1 MFCPFTC
8 RSSYWWDNIVMRGFG
23 PDDWIENFRMSKNT
37 FNYLC
42 DRLKGS
48 IFRQNTRFRKAITVH
63 QRVAITLWCLATSCE
78 YRTLSHLFGVARST
92 VCEIVQDTCRAIVSV
107 LMDTYISFPLGDT
120 LVNVVNGFEERWGYP
135 QCAGAIDGSHIPIS
149 AATESHTDYY
159 NRKGWYSIVIQ
170 AVVDHQYIF
179 RDICVGWA
187 GSVDDARIL
196 VNSSIY
202 RRITEDKILQ
212 EVGFRTICGK
222 KIPVHIIGDS
232 AYPMDTWL
240 IKPFTDNPSL
250 TAEQKYFN
258 YRLSRARIVVENGF
272 GRLKARWR
280 RLMKRNDM
288 RTDHIPL
295 VISACCVLHNLCE
308 IHGESFNDRWIEENE
323 YQQPT
328 TATLPTSPSNSAQ
341 DIRNTLVQYFHTQ
354 QQQ

>member
-1 MFCPFTC
+1 
-8 RSSYWWDNIVMRGFG
+8 
-23 PDDWIENFRMSKNT
+23 
-37 FNYLC
+37 
-42 DRLKGS
+42 
-48 IFRQNTRFRKAITVH
+48 
-63 QRVAITLWCLATSCE
+63 
-78 YRTLSHLFGVARST
+78 
-92 VCEIVQDTCRAIVSV
+92 
-107 LMDTYISFPLGDT
+107 MDTYISFPLGDA

-135 QCAGAIDGSHIPIS
+135 QCAGAIDGSHFPIS

-187 GSVDDARIL
+187 GSVHDARIL

-250 TAEQKYFN
+250 TADQKYFN

-288 RTDHIPL
+288 HTDHIPL

-308 IHGESFNDRWIEENE
+308 IHGESFNDRWIEDNE

-354 QQQ
+354 QQ